1 MSGEQTM
8 LSKLSQTLIAVAVV
22 GGSYYGMSKL
32 AETTYV
38 DQGLAYLSNAASKQ
52 KEIAKAKEEAKL
64 AAIALEKEAEMKA
77 AAIKQAEQELA
88 AKKALAEHEAKKLL
102 DIQAEKAK
110 AQAIAEAKAATPVP
124 ETQATVPV
132 EVVEHIQRSI
142 NLNANAKQAPANSS
156 QPVVDPAMAKLLG
169 QSSK

>member
-1 MSGEQTM
+1 M

-110 AQAIAEAKAATPVP
+110 AKAQAIAEAKAATSVP

-132 EVVEHIQRSI
+132 EVVEHIQHSI